1 MKLEYIHSFRGI
13 AIAFI
18 VFGHALYFQFDWS
31 NNQSLF
37 YLLQDILSNGTVLF
51 VFISGYL
58 FQHLYGRQSHSQYYT
73 SKLKNLL
80 VPYIVLSAPAIAFT
94 VLIAPTYSEL
104 EVFQSG
110 NIMEQVLT
118 HYALGGAHVNYAL
131 WFMPMILVIVAVAPL
146 LAWLLQKPSYYLVLL
161 PLFAL
166 AWLIHR
172 SPVPIID
179 VMRQVLYFIPVFIT
193 GMLISQ
199 FKAQIEP
206 WFEKYWWALLSIVFV
221 LMLSQFFFSQYHGS
235 LVTKLAYSNE
245 KGWFD
250 FQLLQK
256 LCMCFLII
264 GLLRRFPILNARLL
278 DKLAQYSFTIFF
290 CHIYIFVVI
299 EVIVGDQQV
308 PASLGLWFARGVIAL
323 LMCCLLAVIGKKL
336 FGRYSRQLIAS

>member
-31 NNQSLF
+31 NNQTQF

-58 FQHLYGRQSHSQYYT
+58 FQHLHGRQSHSQYYK
-73 SKLKNLL
+73 SKFKNLL
-80 VPYIVLSAPAIAFT
+80 IPYIILSAPAIAFT

-110 NIMEQVLT
+110 NLLEQVLM

-131 WFMPMILVIVAVAPL
+131 WFMPMIWVMVSLAPF
-146 LAWLLQKPSYYLVLL
+146 LAWILQKPSHYWVLL
-161 PLFAL
+161 PMFAL
-166 AWLIHR
+166 AWFIHR
-172 SPVPIID
+172 SPVPIVD
-179 VMRQVLYFIPVFIT
+179 VMRQVFYFIPVFIT
-193 GMLISQ
+193 GMFISQ
-199 FKAQIEP
+199 YKTQIEP
-206 WFEKYWWALLSIVFV
+206 WFEKYWWVLLTLVTV
-221 LMLSQFFFSQYHGS
+221 LIMSQFLFSHYHGS
-235 LVTKLAYSNE
+235 LVTKTAYSSE

-256 LCMCFLII
+256 LFMCFLVI
-264 GLLRRFPILNARLL
+264 GLLRRFPNLNGRLL
-278 DKLAQYSFTIFF
+278 DTLAQYSFTIFF
-290 CHIYIFVVI
+290 CHIYFFVVI
-299 EVIVGDQQV
+299 EIIIGDQKV
-308 PASLGLWFARGVIAL
+308 PSSLGLWFARGAIAL
-323 LMCCLLAVIGKKL
+323 LACCLLASIGKKF